1 MYHRPTAVRRFV
13 VETRVRFGATAA
25 VCLFVVGASVFAQ
38 EAPLRANPHAPPAPD
53 PALLEH
59 PATGPTPPVPAAESV
74 ARTPVLR
81 PAPTTRL
88 DMGCAFMRF
97 ERALAVAN
105 PVGDDLARANRE
117 FDDATFAFFR
127 GAGARAVAD
136 LDASTLRMSGMDQ
149 SAAAKVLPWLRVR
162 VTPPVWTYY
171 SSPAPAVVIRGADG
185 APPLPDPL
193 PVLSISVQPV
203 EAEGSFEATPR
214 ARGVFVRVP
223 DVAAARSRA
232 GVSIDLS
239 DMTRSLPPGRYG
251 VSIVAEGGLSW
262 PVGWWT
268 VVSAARADVRAAL
281 QEKLDGVLKVRG
293 GDASLRDAFTQFRA
307 RLSLVKDKPSETSTS
322 EFLSDPNALEN
333 ELTLE
338 VRALGEG
345 LNPYRNRAGLVYGAF
360 LSGSQASPVNVPVW
374 TFAPADAV
382 KEGAKP
388 ALVIA
393 LHGAGAEESMFMFGY
408 GEGVIRT
415 LAQEKGFI
423 VAAPLAYAFTANP
436 EVLDDLLVAMK
447 SRFDFDE
454 SRVYLVGHS
463 MGAIAASGLAQARAE
478 KIAGVAAI
486 AGLRPF
492 TVGAKS
498 TPVLAYAAEL
508 DRIIPAAR
516 VRSAAEAAR
525 DAGLPVELREA
536 KGQGHTLV
544 VGGVLRECVE
554 WLMLKRLGGGA
565 AQPSR

>member
-1 MYHRPTAVRRFV
+1 MFEARGHLGAV
-13 VETRVRFGATAA
+13 AA
-25 VCLFVVGASVFAQ
+25 ACLCALGASVFAQ
-38 EAPLRANPHAPPAPD
+38 EAPLRANPHAPPVPD

-59 PATGPTPPVPAAESV
+59 PATGPTPPVPAAESE
-74 ARTPVLR
+74 ARTPALR

-97 ERALAVAN
+97 ERALAVAT
-105 PVGDDLARANRE
+105 PAGDELARTNRE

-136 LDASTLRMSGMDQ
+136 LDASTLRMSGLDE
-149 SAAAKVLPWLRVR
+149 SAAAKVVPWMRVR

-171 SSPAPAVVIRGADG
+171 SSPAPTVVIRGAEG

-193 PVLSISVQPV
+193 PVLSISIQPV
-203 EAEGSFEATPR
+203 GAEGSFEATPR

-223 DVAAARSRA
+223 DVAAARSIA

-239 DMTRSLPPGRYG
+239 DMTKSLPPGRYG
-251 VSIVAEGGLSW
+251 VSLVAEGGVSW

-281 QEKLDGVLKVRG
+281 QEKLDSAVKVHG
-293 GDASLRDAFTQFRA
+293 GEASLRDAFTQFRA
-307 RLSLVKDKPSETSTS
+307 RLALMKDKPSETSTS
-322 EFLSDPNALEN
+322 EFLTDPNALEN

-338 VRALGEG
+338 VRALNEG
-345 LNPYRNRAGLVYGAF
+345 SNPYRNREGLVYGAF
-360 LSGSQASPVNVPVW
+360 GSGTEAVPVNVPVW
-374 TFAPADAV
+374 TFAPAEAV
-382 KEGAKP
+382 KEGSKP

-408 GEGVIRT
+408 GEGLIRT

-436 EVLDDLLVAMK
+436 SVLDDLLAAM
-447 SRFDFDE
+447 RLRYDFDE
-454 SRVYLVGHS
+454 SRVYLIGHS

-498 TPVLAYAAEL
+498 APVLAYAAEL

-516 VRSAAEAAR
+516 VRASAEAAR
-525 DAGLPVELREA
+525 EAGLAVELREA

-554 WLMLKRLGGGA
+554 WLMAKRLDGGVGE
-565 AQPSR
+565 PGR